1 MTSTTDPKIEAALA
15 SFISDHPEID
25 SRDAAIAAILE
36 NWFTSHGYLP
46 HGQTG
51 TRPEDLDATN
61 DD

>member
-1 MTSTTDPKIEAALA
+1 MSSTTDPKIEAALA

-46 HGQTG
+46 HGQEG

>member
-1 MTSTTDPKIEAALA
+1 MSSTTDPKIAAALA
-15 SFISDHPEID
+15 SFISDHPEIN

-46 HGQTG
+46 HGQEG